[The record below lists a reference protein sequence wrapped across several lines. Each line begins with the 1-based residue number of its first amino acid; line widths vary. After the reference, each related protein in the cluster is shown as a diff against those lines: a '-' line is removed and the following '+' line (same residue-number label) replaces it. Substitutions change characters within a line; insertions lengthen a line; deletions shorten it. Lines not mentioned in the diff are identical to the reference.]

1 MSSSEIVFQLDRTSR
16 VPLVRQLADALRR
29 AIVGGEY
36 APGSVLPT
44 LQEIAKASGV
54 SLIVV
59 RQAVKQLA
67 NEGLVTPRPGVG
79 CIVPQLGQKVMKGHV
94 LVVVPGNNEI
104 YYINILIG
112 ELQARLMKSGYRMT
126 LVTAPWVG
134 NDVDLSHLKLALAQS
149 YDLVLTI
156 WPRPGILSELSAS
169 GLPYVVFREAICEAE
184 GCVGTI
190 RYLDNGVVPDFALH
204 CRAAGVRSVWQFRLH
219 EVGPNAIDML
229 KALNIRAR
237 DVVLD
242 FLPGC
247 TDHLEGASLAGLKWF
262 DDYFDRQG
270 RKGLPEVL
278 LFGDDYVASGAILS
292 LMSHGV
298 RIPEDVRLVTL
309 RNKGLGL
316 IYPKSLARMELDPS
330 AHAAKIAD
338 YLTDILRGNPL
349 PEDACVMPTYIR
361 GETFA

>member
-1 MSSSEIVFQLDRTSR
+1 M
-16 VPLVRQLADALRR
+16 RQLADALRQ
-29 AIVGGEY
+29 AIVGGTY
-36 APGSVLPT
+36 APGTILPT
-44 LQEIAKASGV
+44 LREISRATGV

-79 CIVPQLGQKVMKGHV
+79 CIVPRLGQKVMKGHV

-104 YYINILIG
+104 YYINILTG
-112 ELQARLMKSGYRMT
+112 ALQARLMEAGYRMT

-134 NDVDLSHLKLALAQS
+134 DGVDLSHVRLALTQT
-149 YDLVLTI
+149 YDLALTI
-156 WPRPGILSELSAS
+156 WPRPGILAELSQS
-169 GLPYVVFREAICEAE
+169 GLDYVVFQEAICEDK

-219 EVGPNAIDML
+219 EVGPNAVDLL
-229 KALNIRAR
+229 KALNIRTK
-237 DVVLD
+237 DIVLD
-242 FLPGC
+242 FPPGC
-247 TDHLEGASLAGLKWF
+247 TDHLEGASLAGLQWF
-262 DDYFDRQG
+262 DDFFSRHGSQDM
-270 RKGLPEVL
+270 PEVL

-292 LMSHGV
+292 LMNHGV

-316 IYPKSLARMELDPS
+316 IYPKSLTRMELNPA
-330 AHAAKIAD
+330 AHAVKIAD
-338 YLTDILRGNPL
+338 YLMSVLRGKPL
-349 PEDACVMPTYIR
+349 PDDACVMPSYIK
-361 GETFA
+361 GTSFE